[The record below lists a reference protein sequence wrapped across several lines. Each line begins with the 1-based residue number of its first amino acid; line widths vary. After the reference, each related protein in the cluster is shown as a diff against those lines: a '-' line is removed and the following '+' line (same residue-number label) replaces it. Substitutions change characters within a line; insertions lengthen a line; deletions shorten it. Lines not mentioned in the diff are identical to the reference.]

1 MLRPNLQPW
10 KGGVLSLDPTV
21 ERLRQLLPATFE
33 ELPIPL
39 AVGVVDKTGKH
50 TLVRSGPLP
59 EAVAAS
65 AAIPMIFAAVDVPGE
80 HMLRL
85 LDALLV
91 MLCSEQACMRLTE
104 RYRQTHALRS

>member
-50 TLVRSGPLP
+50 SLVRSGPLP

-65 AAIPMIFAAVDVPGE
+65 AAIPMIFAAVDVPGIAE
-80 HMLRL
+80 PLQHYSTCATLFPKGVHQKPALSL
-85 LDALLV
+85 LCL
-91 MLCSEQACMRLTE
+91 
-104 RYRQTHALRS
+104 